1 MSRPEGARAS
11 VVSGYIAVYCEGTSP
26 YRRVE
31 MPGLTFIIR
40 GEQRG

>member
-26 YRRVE
+26 
-31 MPGLTFIIR
+31 IKAWKC
-40 GEQRG
+40 QD

>member
-11 VVSGYIAVYCEGTSP
+11 VVSGYTRGVLQGYIP

-31 MPGLTFIIR
+31 MPGLTFII
-40 GEQRG
+40 